1 MTDLLSQGGELMM
14 MGMGAVFV
22 FLILLVFVTSF
33 MSSVVNR
40 LFPEKPVIA
49 VATATAA
56 ATPESD
62 PQLLAVIEQAIQQHR
77 TRRK

>member
-49 VATATAA
+49 VATAA

>member
-22 FLILLVFVTSF
+22 FLVSLVVITKI
-33 MSSVVNR
+33 MSSTVNR
-40 LFPEKPVIA
+40 MFPEKPLMA
-49 VATATAA
+49 PASSLAA
-56 ATPESD
+56 SPEVD

-77 TRRK
+77 TRQK